1 MEKKKKTQ
9 KNNNTSKK
17 TDHDYLQN
25 EITKHNKISTSRTN
39 AIRRM
44 IRIFNMLN
52 VGSIWK
58 KKNGNLVFTV
68 LFLFCLPLY
77 LYLLNFYFIEKVYS
91 IYSMYY
97 LRQKCFV
104 DVIVKFTINYTFFD
118 CVIVQINLYVC
129 FNFLVICEVCP

>member
-1 MEKKKKTQ
+1 MTIYK
-9 KNNNTSKK
+9 
-17 TDHDYLQN
+17 N